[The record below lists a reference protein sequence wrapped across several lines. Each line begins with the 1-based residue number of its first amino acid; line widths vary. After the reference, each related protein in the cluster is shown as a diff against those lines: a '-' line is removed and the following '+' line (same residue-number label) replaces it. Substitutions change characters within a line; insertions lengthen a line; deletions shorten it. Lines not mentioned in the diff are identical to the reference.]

1 MKFRA
6 IITIGLVTTL
16 LAAACSGGSTT
27 APGGDSGTPAEA
39 ASCNGGAFPD
49 DAQFRQLICDVQ
61 GAELNVMAAD
71 AEVDITWG
79 SRLTGAMSK
88 YSTDRDTAVS
98 ELQDLITEIN
108 SSVP

>member
-6 IITIGLVTTL
+6 FIVIGLVTTL
-16 LAAACSGGSTT
+16 LAAACSGGTTT
-27 APGGDSGTPAEA
+27 APGGDPATPAEA

-61 GAELNVMAAD
+61 GAQLNVLTAD
-71 AEVDITWG
+71 GEIDITWG
-79 SRLTGAMSK
+79 SLLAGAMSK
-88 YSTDRDTAVS
+88 YSTDRHTAVS

-108 SSVP
+108 SAIP